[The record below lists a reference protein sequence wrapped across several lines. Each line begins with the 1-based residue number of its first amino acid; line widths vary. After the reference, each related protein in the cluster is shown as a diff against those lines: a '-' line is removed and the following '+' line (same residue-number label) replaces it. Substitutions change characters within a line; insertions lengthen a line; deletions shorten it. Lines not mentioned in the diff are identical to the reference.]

1 MLTFVGSH
9 GMRGH
14 GHMCDYAFRVLTT
27 FGVHFYLL
35 LSLEGRLTS
44 PLIRR
49 AHWMAPAQSLEKDLW
64 DAP

>member
-27 FGVHFYLL
+27 FGAIFYLL
-35 LSLEGRLTS
+35 LALEGRITS

-49 AHWMAPAQSLEKDLW
+49 AHRMAPAQSSEKDFW
-64 DAP
+64 DGP